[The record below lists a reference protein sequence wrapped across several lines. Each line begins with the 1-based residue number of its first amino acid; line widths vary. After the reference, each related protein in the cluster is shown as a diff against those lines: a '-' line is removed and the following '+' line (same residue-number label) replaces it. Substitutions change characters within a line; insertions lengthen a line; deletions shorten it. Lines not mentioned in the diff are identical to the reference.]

1 MLLLLYY
8 VKNNLKFIV
17 AGEMNIPLLL
27 VSSVLYLVDRSMYLV
42 DKSVNWMDWSLH
54 LVNKS
59 VYLPDCSVYLVVRSV
74 YLEDR
79 SLYLADRSDF
89 LVTTSSLLLS
99 NAWIWDCRS
108 VKSLSL
114 QMLEREM
121 LLERSRPPLL
131 ILSITYSCSHLYTN
145 VNTKVHWKT
154 TALDKLKIFYS
165 FKIYD
170 YS

>member
-8 VKNNLKFIV
+8 VKINLKYIV

-59 VYLPDCSVYLVVRSV
+59 VYLSDCSVYLVVRSV

-89 LVTTSSLLLS
+89 LVTTSSLLLF
-99 NAWIWDCRS
+99 NAWIWECS
-108 VKSLSL
+108 KSLSFSKIPFSANAWT
-114 QMLEREM
+114 R
-121 LLERSRPPLL
+121 
-131 ILSITYSCSHLYTN
+131 N
-145 VNTKVHWKT
+145 VARKIE
-154 TALDKLKIFYS
+154 TAIVDT
-165 FKIYD
+165 
-170 YS
+170 

>member
-1 MLLLLYY
+1 MNSFCTKINKNEAHHFNTIFGKWYCNTTLLNYCYYYYIMLKQSKIYKY
-8 VKNNLKFIV
+8 IV

-99 NAWIWDCRS
+99 NACIWDCS
-108 VKSLSL
+108 KSLSF
-114 QMLEREM
+114 
-121 LLERSRPPLL
+121 SKIPF
-131 ILSITYSCSHLYTN
+131 SANAWTSN
-145 VNTKVHWKT
+145 VARKIKT
-154 TALDKLKIFYS
+154 AIVDI
-165 FKIYD
+165 
-170 YS
+170 